1 MSSARSQRDPIEH
14 VRKLLLDE
22 AGVEKEELKKIEKVT
37 FANAGLQ
44 VTAPDADAF
53 DLCVAMPSPDM
64 TPFAARLGTMLL
76 ICNLP

>member
-37 FANAGLQ
+37 FAEAGLADCTRCRFFWS
-44 VTAPDADAF
+44 VCCYAVPRHDAVCCQTGDH
-53 DLCVAMPSPDM
+53 
-64 TPFAARLGTMLL
+64 AAHL
-76 ICNLP
+76 